1 MNRLVAKRGG
11 ALLAAARD
19 SSHHRARATSQY
31 AGAFRV
37 STRARSIDATAG
49 LIRSST
55 RFSCYYYDKPGYLMF
70 KSLHTPYVLL
80 VLAGLAFGSMGMGSS
95 KTLAES
101 EEKFSPIRGSKA
113 SVSENPLLSG
123 VSERDIQ
130 AFVVQ
135 VLADPNINVKG
146 IPDVLEAE
154 LYRMTVRLVLN
165 MIYSSIGAMHGAEF
179 LAGHRIELKRRR
191 ETVDEAATSRLFL
204 KENSGIDEAILEQVA
219 DRLLQNSAINYT
231 LVPDYVERQIYGNC
245 LKLVFRLLDT
255 LANTFCI
262 NICGHELRIYFD
274 PIKTSMVD
282 HLTAITPTKGLSI
295 QSSKSRINVE
305 VLTAQ
310 LSSNTNSPFQQQVLL
325 SVYTLVLGIIDD
337 VLANSEIKLLY
348 DRVSFDVVAGSIIS
362 DDDDGDAVNQELL
375 PTKARI
381 TTQTSMTPA
390 TSRQSGTVPIAFRG
404 TAIATTSAI
413 FAAGVALGAI
423 ATFFLD
429 NRRR

>member
-1 MNRLVAKRGG
+1 M
-11 ALLAAARD
+11 
-19 SSHHRARATSQY
+19 S
-31 AGAFRV
+31 
-37 STRARSIDATAG
+37 
-49 LIRSST
+49 
-55 RFSCYYYDKPGYLMF
+55 
-70 KSLHTPYVLL
+70 KSLHATPYVLL
-80 VLAGLAFGSMGMGSS
+80 VLASLVFSTSMGMGTSI
-95 KTLAES
+95 TLAEA
-101 EEKFSPIRGSKA
+101 EEKHSSTKGSKV
-113 SVSENPLLSG
+113 SISENPLLSG

-146 IPDVLEAE
+146 IPDILEAE

-179 LAGHRIELKRRR
+179 LEGHRIELKRRR
-191 ETVDEAATSRLFL
+191 ETADEAATSRLFL

-231 LVPDYVERQIYGNC
+231 AVPDYVERQIYGNC

-262 NICGHELRIYFD
+262 NICGHELRVYFD
-274 PIKTSMVD
+274 PIKPSMVE
-282 HLTAITPTKGLSI
+282 HLTAITTPAAAVSA
-295 QSSKSRINVE
+295 QSSYKSRINVE

-310 LSSNTNSPFQQQVLL
+310 LSSNTSSPFQQQVLL

-348 DRVSFDVVAGSIIS
+348 DRVSFDVVAGGNIS
-362 DDDDGDAVNQELL
+362 DDDDDVVNQKLL
-375 PTKARI
+375 PTRARA
-381 TTQTSMTPA
+381 TTQTSMRSA
-390 TSRQSGTVPIAFRG
+390 SSNQSGTVLVAFSG
-404 TAIATTSAI
+404 IAIATTSAI